1 MQPMAQF
8 EVERSTHFSKGEMD
22 TLRMILGVGVVV
34 ILPVVLAFWITIHG
48 GSRFWRSQKPVYAY
62 SAALL
67 AMLLAGG
74 LAAAYRATL
83 VGVDLGGNIVLFGLG
98 AIVYG
103 LSFLLWRP
111 IKKALDFSTFA
122 GVPEVSGKDIALI
135 QTGPF
140 KLVRHPRYLMVAI
153 GLIGWALM
161 ANYAGV
167 YFVGLLSLAGLA
179 FVVRLEERDLTD
191 RFGSAYR
198 DYQKQ
203 VPQLVPTLAS
213 WKAYRDG

>member
-1 MQPMAQF
+1 MAHF
-8 EVERSTHFSKGEMD
+8 ETQLREHFVRDEMD
-22 TLRMILGVGVVV
+22 TIRMILGVGVVV

-48 GSRFWRSQKPVYAY
+48 GSRFWRRQKPAYAY

-67 AMLLAGG
+67 AMVVAGG
-74 LAAAYRATL
+74 LAVVYRTTL
-83 VGVDLGGNIVLFGLG
+83 LGADLGGYVVLFGLG
-98 AIVYG
+98 AVVYG

-122 GVPEVSGKDIALI
+122 GVPEVSGKAIDLI

-167 YFVGLLSLAGLA
+167 YLVGLLSLAGLA
-179 FVVRLEERDLTD
+179 LVVWLEERDLTD
-191 RFGSAYR
+191 RFGNAYR
-198 DYQKQ
+198 AYQKQ

-213 WKAYRDG
+213 WKAYRDD